1 MKFEKTPRV
10 SSINYMKKSNLG
22 SNVESRVNAQSAEGN
37 AKSTHWNQ
45 GDELMKAHVKSK
57 LRTAT
62 LRLLALVSLAAVCGA
77 FYGLPTAKALR
88 AFRPAGK

>member
-1 MKFEKTPRV
+1 
-10 SSINYMKKSNLG
+10 
-22 SNVESRVNAQSAEGN
+22 
-37 AKSTHWNQ
+37 
-45 GDELMKAHVKSK
+45 MKAHVKST
-57 LRTAT
+57 LRTAA